1 MGRIAKSKVIAQFAA
16 GDAATTAHA
25 RGRVLEDLLA
35 HLFARIGG
43 VRLIR
48 RNALTDDA
56 SAEIDLI
63 FWNDRTVLDF
73 LPNILMFECKNWSK
87 PVDGAA
93 VTHFA
98 AKATNRKLSHAF
110 LIAANG
116 ITGDPAQV
124 TAARAHQHSTLLVH
138 DCKLIVLDRADLCG
152 LSSTEQLIA
161 LIQERISEIYLFG
174 A

>member
-1 MGRIAKSKVIAQFAA
+1 VRVAAHFAA
-16 GDAATTAHA
+16 GDTATTSHA
-25 RGRVLEDLLA
+25 RGKALEDLLA
-35 HLFARIGG
+35 HLFGRIGG
-43 VRLIR
+43 VRLVR
-48 RNALTDDA
+48 RNALTEDA

-73 LPNILMFECKNWSK
+73 LPNILMFECKNWSA
-87 PVDGAA
+87 PVDSAA

-98 AKATNRKLSHAF
+98 TKATNRKLSHAF

-116 ITGDPAQV
+116 ITGDQTQA
-124 TAARAHQHSTLLVH
+124 TAARAHIHSTLLVH
-138 DCKLIVLDRADLCG
+138 DCKLVVLDRTDLCS
-152 LSSTEQLIA
+152 LASTEQLIA